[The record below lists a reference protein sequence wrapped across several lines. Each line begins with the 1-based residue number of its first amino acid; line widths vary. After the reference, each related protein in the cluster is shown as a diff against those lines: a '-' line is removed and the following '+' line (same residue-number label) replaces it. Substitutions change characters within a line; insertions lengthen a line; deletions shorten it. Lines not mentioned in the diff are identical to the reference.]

1 MYLVGFELL
10 RLVEEAPSALE
21 LRLSLCV
28 LSASVLDAP
37 LDLLQ
42 ELLLLRRCGGLR
54 FYGCRHT

>member
-28 LSASVLDAP
+28 LAASLLDTP

-42 ELLLLRRCGGLR
+42 ELLLLR
-54 FYGCRHT
+54 